1 MSCDTEPG
9 GRRVPTLVQY
19 CQRVAAAHANS
30 FERLGEGFPEE
41 LIRPVLNSCSAET
54 LWRLEEEDPY
64 IADYTTD
71 IWRTLCLKQ
80 WPLLV
85 RDLEE
90 SGSESWKE
98 EFARCQ
104 EEDAN
109 KLEKVAAMLRVKR
122 QQDEEQKKASSIKIT
137 DRLPPAKRA
146 RCTSSSRASSVFWGV
161 STPPKTL
168 FQKTRTEAAKLRK
181 GVFSARMTRPPFQQR
196 TLVSNAAGLRAPAP
210 STSTPTSAASGSRVT
225 VRAVP
230 IPRKPPPADRKPI
243 TPVKAMAGRAVPS
256 PSAATAQP
264 PAAASSPPPLPS
276 SPPNARSPPPPRPP
290 AKKDPASAL
299 FMPKHRAYSQ
309 LQARGVRSKS

>member
-1 MSCDTEPG
+1 MSYDIEPAA
-9 GRRVPTLVQY
+9 RRVPTLVQY
-19 CQRVAAAHANS
+19 CQRVAAAHVNS

-64 IADYTTD
+64 IAGYTTD

-85 RDLEE
+85 RELEE

-98 EFARCQ
+98 EYARCQ

-122 QQDEEQKKASSIKIT
+122 QQDEEQRKASSIKRT
-137 DRLPPAKRA
+137 DKLPPAKRA
-146 RCTSSSRASSVFWGV
+146 RWGV
-161 STPPKTL
+161 SAPKTL
-168 FQKTRTEAAKLRK
+168 FQKTRSEAVKLQK
-181 GVFSARMTRPPFQQR
+181 GVFGARMTRPGFQQR
-196 TLVSNAAGLRAPAP
+196 PLVSNAASLKAPAP
-210 STSTPTSAASGSRVT
+210 STSTSTASGSRVT

-230 IPRKPPPADRKPI
+230 IPRKPPPADRPPT
-243 TPVKAMAGRAVPS
+243 TPVKATTGRTPPAVPS
-256 PSAATAQP
+256 SSTAAAQL
-264 PAAASSPPPLPS
+264 PASASSPPSMFS
-276 SPPNARSPPPPRPP
+276 SPPEARSPPSSRPP